1 MGLDLRLPIG
11 SLLAIIGVILIGQGI
26 FADAAIYQRSLGI
39 NINLI
44 WGGVLAVTGAGLV
57 FAARRRT

>member
-11 SLLAIIGVILIGQGI
+11 SLLAIIGVILLGQGI
-26 FADAAIYQRSLGI
+26 FGDAAIYQRSLGI